1 MEQISGLEEQTSQHP
16 PAAESTL
23 CIVDTPH
30 SVITITLKYPQHL
43 WLLIHHLPWF
53 PIPMWNSCKS
63 GSSLHLQGGSRH
75 RARGAAHWL
84 QAENQQLLVQPANTQ
99 KDKYRSSTFFAC
111 HGLQEIPPCRHPT
124 LRWHLTEPPDA
135 LSASMYVPAHLWH
148 SEYRCCTAAASWS
161 STWQGRRAMWGSL
174 PAGLLLL
181 GGLQL
186 QFQLPSRSSTSW
198 QLKQTKEQMAFY
210 RQLSSADLASTMHRT
225 ADYSDALPSHLPKSK
240 APPPDLSVMNC
251 PGAT

>member
-99 KDKYRSSTFFAC
+99 KDKYRSCTFFAC
-111 HGLQEIPPCRHPT
+111 HGLQEIPAATP
-124 LRWHLTEPPDA
+124 
-135 LSASMYVPAHLWH
+135 LWDGTSPNPQMH
-148 SEYRCCTAAASWS
+148 F
-161 STWQGRRAMWGSL
+161 L
-174 PAGLLLL
+174 PACMCQPTFGTRNTDAALRLRPEAQPGKVEGQCEAAYLQDCCSWEGSSSSSSSLL
-181 GGLQL
+181 
-186 QFQLPSRSSTSW
+186 
-198 QLKQTKEQMAFY
+198 A
-210 RQLSSADLASTMHRT
+210 
-225 ADYSDALPSHLPKSK
+225 
-240 APPPDLSVMNC
+240 APRLDS
-251 PGAT
+251 